1 MFCEILACVV
11 GCMMEGNFPNGSAGS
26 ATSFSEKACSYLE
39 SKSKVWPDGYSQVR
53 PFDDA
58 IKLARQVSLV
68 GRDAST
74 NQVKEILGVPNVV
87 RQRAGKQRNDIRGLD
102 FRYWLRKKD
111 SRTVNVND
119 EDLTLRFDNL
129 GVVQQMEFAKGTN
142 VLIYVFPRN
151 VVNVESWKSNVTGSF
166 SFLCAP
172 SPNNL
177 LIIRVRD
184 DKGSERCVETRASC
198 CQKFDASWIDEST
211 ILVASSD
218 IGFIAIN
225 VTGNCLPM
233 TADVLKME
241 GDKYLV
247 RILNDNRE
255 QIQAIAVE
263 HAAMPETNMLKH
275 LNHVADGE

>member
-1 MFCEILACVV
+1 MKGDNMFCEILACVV

-87 RQRAGKQRNDIRGLD
+87 RQRAGKQRNDNTGLD

-142 VLIYVFPRN
+142 VLRYVFPRN
-151 VVNVESWKSNVTGSF
+151 E
-166 SFLCAP
+166 
-172 SPNNL
+172 
-177 LIIRVRD
+177 
-184 DKGSERCVETRASC
+184 
-198 CQKFDASWIDEST
+198 
-211 ILVASSD
+211 
-218 IGFIAIN
+218 
-225 VTGNCLPM
+225 
-233 TADVLKME
+233 
-241 GDKYLV
+241 
-247 RILNDNRE
+247 
-255 QIQAIAVE
+255 
-263 HAAMPETNMLKH
+263 
-275 LNHVADGE
+275 

>member
-11 GCMMEGNFPNGSAGS
+11 GCMMEGDFPNGSAGS

-87 RQRAGKQRNDIRGLD
+87 RQRAGKQRNDIRGWD

-119 EDLTLRFDNL
+119 EDLTFRFDNL

-151 VVNVESWKSNVTGSF
+151 E
-166 SFLCAP
+166 
-172 SPNNL
+172 
-177 LIIRVRD
+177 
-184 DKGSERCVETRASC
+184 
-198 CQKFDASWIDEST
+198 
-211 ILVASSD
+211 
-218 IGFIAIN
+218 
-225 VTGNCLPM
+225 
-233 TADVLKME
+233 
-241 GDKYLV
+241 
-247 RILNDNRE
+247 
-255 QIQAIAVE
+255 
-263 HAAMPETNMLKH
+263 
-275 LNHVADGE
+275 